1 MSCRHCSVFDRWLVF
16 CKFFNKE
23 KLLIYYLLINCMLL
37 QKRGTGHRQ
46 VIPPL
51 SLVVFGCLLFAF
63 FFLIVWALW
72 LTADKGLAHNS
83 FPLSDLRAEER
94 CTFVLAWEGT
104 PRNSWWGCAAR
115 FSKSWPYF
123 RLKNVIFPHPFSDL
137 MTPKIHTRFQTWP
150 LGRNYHNVIIT

>member
-51 SLVVFGCLLFAF
+51 SLVVFGCVLFAF

-72 LTADKGLAHNS
+72 LTADKGSHIIVSHCLIYARRKGAPSYSPGRVLLGILGEGAPPGSPNPDS
-83 FPLSDLRAEER
+83 ISDKKCHFL
-94 CTFVLAWEGT
+94 
-104 PRNSWWGCAAR
+104 
-115 FSKSWPYF
+115 
-123 RLKNVIFPHPFSDL
+123 HPFSDL
-137 MTPKIHTRFQTWP
+137 ALKNFFRHY
-150 LGRNYHNVIIT
+150 LD